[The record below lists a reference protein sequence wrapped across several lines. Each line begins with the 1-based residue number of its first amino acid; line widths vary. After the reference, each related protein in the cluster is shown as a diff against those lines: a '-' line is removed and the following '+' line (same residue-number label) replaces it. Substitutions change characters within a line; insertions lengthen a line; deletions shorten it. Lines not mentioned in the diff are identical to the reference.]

1 MVSEEFLDK
10 VQKLVREGKPAKR
23 VAEEM
28 QISYALAVI
37 YMRKI
42 RAMIT
47 EQEEQLFNDI
57 FKNTGKKVKVRLKNG
72 EDLIFLEKFEYSG
85 KIKIMQLEKD
95 CCYEIE
101 KDASYDLEKIVD

>member
-28 QISYALAVI
+28 KISYALAVI

-42 RAMIT
+42 RSRIT
-47 EQEEQLFNDI
+47 EQEEKIFDDI
-57 FKNTGKKVKVRLKNG
+57 FKNTEKKVKIRLKNG
-72 EDLIFLEKFEYSG
+72 EDLAFLEKFEYSG

-95 CCYEIE
+95 GCYEIE
-101 KDASYDLEKIVD
+101 KDECYDIEKIVN

>member
-1 MVSEEFLDK
+1 MVSEEFLDN

-28 QISYALAVI
+28 KISYALAVI

-42 RAMIT
+42 RSRIT
-47 EQEEQLFNDI
+47 EQEEKIFDDI
-57 FKNTGKKVKVRLKNG
+57 FKNTGKKVKVKLKNG
-72 EDLIFLEKFEYSG
+72 EDLVFLEKFEYSG

-101 KDASYDLEKIVD
+101 KGGCYDIENC

>member
-1 MVSEEFLDK
+1 MISEEFLDK

-28 QISYALAVI
+28 KISYALAVI

-42 RAMIT
+42 RSRIT
-47 EQEEQLFNDI
+47 EQEEKIFDDI
-57 FKNTGKKVKVRLKNG
+57 FKNTEKKVKIRLKNG
-72 EDLIFLEKFEYSG
+72 EDLTFLEKFEYSG

-95 CCYEIE
+95 GCYEIE
-101 KDASYDLEKIVD
+101 KDECYDIEKIVN

>member
-23 VAEEM
+23 VAEELK
-28 QISYALAVI
+28 ISYALAVI

-42 RAMIT
+42 RSRIT
-47 EQEEQLFNDI
+47 EQEEKIFDDI
-57 FKNTGKKVKVRLKNG
+57 FKNTEKKVKIRLKNG
-72 EDLIFLEKFEYSG
+72 EDLTFLEKFEYSG

-95 CCYEIE
+95 GCYEIE
-101 KDASYDLEKIVD
+101 KDECYDIEKIVN

>member
-1 MVSEEFLDK
+1 MISEEFLDK

-28 QISYALAVI
+28 KISYALAVI

-42 RAMIT
+42 RSRIT
-47 EQEEQLFNDI
+47 EQEEKIFDDI
-57 FKNTGKKVKVRLKNG
+57 FKNTEKKVKIRLKNG
-72 EDLIFLEKFEYSG
+72 EDLTFLEKFEYSG

-95 CCYEIE
+95 GCYEIE
-101 KDASYDLEKIVD
+101 KDECYDLEKILN

>member
-1 MVSEEFLDK
+1 MISEDFLDK

-28 QISYALAVI
+28 KISYALAVI

-42 RAMIT
+42 RSRIT
-47 EQEEQLFNDI
+47 EQEEKIFDDI
-57 FKNTGKKVKVRLKNG
+57 FKNTEKKVKIRLKNG
-72 EDLIFLEKFEYSG
+72 EDLTFLEKFEYSG

-95 CCYEIE
+95 GCYEIE
-101 KDASYDLEKIVD
+101 KDERYDIEKIVD